1 MIEQR
6 AAEIAGK
13 VAGVTEKVSYAA
25 SGSTVGMGAAKVFC
39 GMLLSDWALIV
50 GIVTATATAIVS
62 IYCKLAHLK
71 LAKKRK
77 SFEATNDDD

>member
-13 VAGVTEKVSYAA
+13 VASVTEKVSYAA

-39 GMLLSDWALIV
+39 GMLLSDWALVV
-50 GIVTATATAIVS
+50 GIATALATAAVS

-77 SFEATNDDD
+77 NFEATNDDD